1 MTGGDIMKLSER
13 FKTILNES
21 GLTQRDFA
29 STLGITENY
38 ISLLI
43 NGKKEKI
50 SETLAFLIQE
60 KYGYSA
66 EWILTGKGDK
76 FINTKNSFIKQ
87 KTIAAVKSLSDEE
100 IKAVMA
106 FINSMEDLRKIFE
119 SIFEETTATHEYD
132 TEKCFMSKVAEERS
146 KYKTSYTIP
155 LLGRVAGGM
164 PILAVQGHGKQIRTH
179 IKSDCALEVVGD
191 SMEPNYKS
199 GDIILVHRQP
209 ELLNGEL
216 GVIMILEGAEIAEV
230 TFKRFYQDEDRII
243 LKSINP
249 KYPDQILKKVDVMIY
264 GKVVGK
270 HEQKG

>member
-1 MTGGDIMKLSER
+1 MIGKRVKIIVKE
-13 FKTILNES
+13 
-21 GLTQRDFA
+21 
-29 STLGITENY
+29 LGITQKKFAEELGLTDNY
-38 ISLLI
+38 ISKLI
-43 NGKKEKI
+43 SGVNNKL
-50 SETLAFLIQE
+50 SDTVALLIQE

-66 EWILTGKGDK
+66 EWILTGNGDK

-87 KTIAAVKSLSDEE
+87 KTIAALKSLSDEE

-106 FINSMEDLRKIFE
+106 FINSLDDLRKIFE
-119 SIFEETTATHEYD
+119 STFEETTATHEYD

-164 PILAVQGHGKQIRTH
+164 PILAVQEHGKQIRTH

-249 KYPDQILKKVDVMIY
+249 KYPDQILKKVDIMIF

>member
-1 MTGGDIMKLSER
+1 MIGER
-13 FKTILNES
+13 VKIIVKE
-21 GLTQRDFA
+21 
-29 STLGITENY
+29 LGITQKKFAEELGLTDNY
-38 ISLLI
+38 ISKLI
-43 NGKKEKI
+43 GGANNKL
-50 SETLAFLIQE
+50 SNTVALLIQE

-106 FINSMEDLRKIFE
+106 FINSLDDLRKIFE
-119 SIFEETTATHEYD
+119 STFKETTATYE
-132 TEKCFMSKVAEERS
+132 CVAEES
-146 KYKTSYTIP
+146 AEHKVPYTVP

-164 PILAVQGHGKQIRTH
+164 PILAVQEYGNQIHTPL
-179 IKSDCALEVVGD
+179 KCDCALELVGD
-191 SMEPNYKS
+191 SMEPDYKS
-199 GDIILVHRQP
+199 GDILLIHRQP
-209 ELLNGEL
+209 ELSNGEL
-216 GVIMILEGAEIAEV
+216 GIVMILEGAEIAEV
-230 TFKRFYQDEDRII
+230 TFKKFYQDDDRII

-249 KYPDQILKKVDVMIY
+249 KYPDQILKKVDIMIF

>member
-1 MTGGDIMKLSER
+1 MKLSER

-66 EWILTGKGDK
+66 EWILTGRGDK
-76 FINTKNSFIKQ
+76 FVNTKNSFIKQ
-87 KTIAAVKSLSDEE
+87 KAITAVKSLSDEE

-119 SIFEETTATHEYD
+119 ETFKETTATMELSSEEYRIEG
-132 TEKCFMSKVAEERS
+132 TAKYAAEEIEE
-146 KYKTSYTIP
+146 YQALYTVP
-155 LLGRVAGGM
+155 LLGKVAGGM
-164 PILAVQGHGKQIRTH
+164 PILAIQETGKYIH
-179 IKSDCALEVVGD
+179 SKIKCDCALELVGD
-191 SMEPNYKS
+191 SMEPDYKS
-199 GDIILVHRQP
+199 GDILLIHRQP
-209 ELLNGEL
+209 ELSNGEL
-216 GVIMILEGAEIAEV
+216 GIVMILEGAEIAEV
-230 TFKRFYQDEDRII
+230 TFKKFYQDDDRII